1 MSVPIFSV
9 FCIDF
14 RYDNLTANF
23 FQGVGFVNSYF
34 AATAAGAA
42 LPLGYKCSC
51 SEICKKGKCDPKN
64 EDMTLLRENLVKNLE
79 IALTL
84 QPIERIYL
92 LNHQDCGAIKAFL
105 PWSGYPKV
113 LGENN
118 KKEIIINSKLLTYA
132 ANYIKRVFPDIKLTL
147 GIVDINGTIA
157 TYNIHT
163 KVWTV
168 IYIGKYNLSSG
179 LWHGLVV
186 GDVNKN

>member
-1 MSVPIFSV
+1 MASLIFSIS
-9 FCIDF
+9 CIDF
-14 RYDNLTANF
+14 RFDAMIAEFYKSINKEDD
-23 FQGVGFVNSYF
+23 YF
-34 AATAAGAA
+34 ACSVAGSAMVLGHKTFSCKSKRNSKNATIS
-42 LPLGYKCSC
+42 LFK
-51 SEICKKGKCDPKN
+51 
-64 EDMTLLRENLVKNLE
+64 KNLIE
-79 IALTL
+79 NIKIALSL
-84 QPIERIYL
+84 KPITEIYL

-179 LWHGLVV
+179 LWHGLVI
-186 GDVNKN
+186 GDTYKN

>member
-1 MSVPIFSV
+1 MAPLLFSIS
-9 FCIDF
+9 CIDF
-14 RYDNLTANF
+14 RFDAMVAEFYKSINKEYN
-23 FQGVGFVNSYF
+23 YF
-34 AATAAGAA
+34 TCSVAGGAMA
-42 LPLGYKCSC
+42 LGYSTYC
-51 SEICKKGKCDPKN
+51 CKNDCKNNCNPKN
-64 EDMTLLRENLVKNLE
+64 ATMSLFKKNLIENLK
-79 IALTL
+79 IALSL
-84 QPIERIYL
+84 KPITEIYL

-105 PWSGYPKV
+105 PQSGYPKV

-132 ANYIKRVFPDIKLTL
+132 DNYIKRVFPDIKLTL

-168 IYIGKYNLSSG
+168 IYIGKHNITSG

-186 GDVNKN
+186 GDVYKN